1 MDPSLRWDDE
11 VGRASPS
18 PVKQSPTLLAFAI
31 AALGIAVFS
40 SMDAV
45 IKALALAIGTY
56 NTLLWRSFA
65 GIAVSGVPWLW
76 SRPVKPSQSAM
87 RLHIERGAVS
97 AVMAMLFFWGL
108 ARTPMAQA
116 IALSFIAPLIA
127 QGLAVLLLKEQMKRG
142 ALLGSLL
149 AFAGVLIIMWGQA
162 HAAVGPEALLGAI
175 AVLLSAVCYAY
186 NIILM
191 RRQAQVADPYEVAFF
206 QSLFVTICL
215 AVAMPWF
222 AVLPP
227 AQHWPM
233 ILLGAV
239 LATISLALLSWAYAR
254 AEASYLAPVEFT
266 AFIWASLWGWVV
278 FGEKVGP
285 TTLIGAAAIVGGC
298 WITARTPDLER
309 DVIP

>member
-1 MDPSLRWDDE
+1 MKQPSI
-11 VGRASPS
+11 V
-18 PVKQSPTLLAFAI
+18 VAFAV
-31 AALGIAVFS
+31 ACLGIAVFS

-45 IKALALAIGTY
+45 VKALSLAIGTY

-65 GIAVSGVPWLW
+65 GVAVSGVPWLW
-76 SRPVKPSQSAM
+76 SRPARPSPAAM
-87 RLHIERGAVS
+87 RLHVERGVVS

-116 IALSFIAPLIA
+116 IALTFIAPIIA
-127 QGLAVLLLKEQMKRG
+127 QGLAVLLLKERMKRG
-142 ALLGSLL
+142 ALVGS
-149 AFAGVLIIMWGQA
+149 AMGFGGVLIILWGQA
-162 HAAVGPEALLGAI
+162 SAAMGPEALWGAV

-191 RRQAQVADPYEVAFF
+191 RKQAQIADPYEVAFF
-206 QSLFVTICL
+206 QSVVVLLCL

-222 AVLPP
+222 AHLPP
-227 AQHWPM
+227 VEHLPM
-233 ILLGAV
+233 ILLAAV

-266 AFIWASLWGWVV
+266 AFIWASLWGYL
-278 FGEKVGP
+278 FFAEHVG
-285 TTLIGAAAIVGGC
+285 TATLLGAGLIIAGCLIAAR
-298 WITARTPDLER
+298 APDLER